1 MTLATR
7 IPILGTGKQDGAQSL
22 HRAIAILRM
31 VARYNANGVKLSKVS
46 RDLKIPPSTVH
57 RILSVLVDEG
67 MVCFN
72 AFSKRYNL
80 GFELYLLGSQAGQYA
95 LRDQY
100 HDLLDRLAQETEDT
114 VFLVIKSG
122 YDVLCI
128 DRVVGSSPIQVLNY
142 DIGDRRPLGVGAG
155 SLAILASLPD
165 DEADHII
172 RHNERKYQAFKG
184 FAPDDLKHMIEV
196 CRQHGYAVNT
206 VTPHWISVGVRL
218 CDQSGALLGAVSVS
232 GIDYKM
238 TKKRQKEIARLVQSE
253 INWQKASRGS

>member
-1 MTLATR
+1 MIWATR
-7 IPILGTGKQDGAQSL
+7 IALIGKGKQDGTQSL
-22 HRAIAILRM
+22 HRAVAVLRM
-31 VARYNANGVKLSKVS
+31 VAKYNADGVKLSKVS

-57 RILSVLVDEG
+57 RILSALVDEG

-80 GFELYLLGSQAGQYA
+80 GFDLYLLGSQAGQYA

-184 FAPDDLKHMIEV
+184 FAPDDLKRMIGV
-196 CRQHGYAVNT
+196 CRQNGYAANT
-206 VTPHWISVGVRL
+206 VTRHWISVGVCL
-218 CDQSGALLGAVSVS
+218 CDQSGDLLGAVSVS

-238 TKKRQKEIARLVQSE
+238 TKKRQKEMARLIQTE
-253 INWQKASRGS
+253 INRQKYR